1 MGRNVK
7 RIDLKFDWFETHKEQ
22 RGDSKTWFGYILDA
36 IPCQACNSSGNG
48 TMGKYCPVCEGEGKA
63 YPRIEPPQGEGWQ
76 MWEDTSEGSPI
87 SPVFKTPENLAR
99 WLADN
104 GASAMGSQTATY
116 EQWLKMIGVGSSP
129 SGAIIGGKIMTG
141 VEAVGL

>member
-7 RIDLKFDWFETHKEQ
+7 RVDLEFDWFETHKDK
-22 RGDSKTWFGYILDA
+22 GSSKTWFGYILDA
-36 IPCQACNSSGNG
+36 IPCQACNNVGKNIKGN
-48 TMGKYCPVCEGEGKA
+48 YCSVCEGEGEVH
-63 YPRIEPPQGEGWQ
+63 PRVEVPEGEGWQ
-76 MWEDTSEGSPI
+76 MWEDVSEGSPI
-87 SPVFKTPENLAR
+87 SPIFKKPEELAR

-116 EQWLKMIGVGSSP
+116 EQWLKMIKVGSSP
-129 SGAIIGGKIMTG
+129 SGAMIGGKMMTG